1 MKLLLLALRTVRR
14 EWHLPELRT
23 LAASLVLAVV
33 ALGVVATLSTRIER
47 GMLASAAE
55 LIGGDIGI
63 ESPATLPETYADQ
76 AHQRGLST
84 TVTASFPSVA
94 FANQKTQ
101 LLDVQASDLHY
112 PLRGTL
118 ELGDA
123 AGHSHSGHSPA
134 AGSVYL
140 DHRALVALDLKVGQQ
155 LQLGGRQLTIAAEL
169 LRQPDGGEL
178 FALAPRA

>member
-63 ESPATLPETYADQ
+63 ESAATLPDRYADQ
-76 AHQRGLST
+76 AHQRGLAS

-123 AGHSHSGHSPA
+123 AG
-134 AGSVYL
+134 
-140 DHRALVALDLKVGQQ
+140 Q
-155 LQLGGRQLTIAAEL
+155 LQFQ
-169 LRQPDGGEL
+169 
-178 FALAPRA
+178 

>member
-63 ESPATLPETYADQ
+63 ESPQDLPDTYANE
-76 AHQRGLST
+76 ARQRGLNA
-84 TVTASFPSVA
+84 TVNASFPSVA

-101 LLDVQASDLHY
+101 LLDVQASDSNY

-123 AGHSHSGHSPA
+123 GGHSHIGHAPP

-140 DHRALVALDLKVGQQ
+140 DHRALVALNLKVGQ
-155 LQLGGRQLTIAAEL
+155 TH
-169 LRQPDGGEL
+169 
-178 FALAPRA
+178 